1 MIQRTIIGSAAIADK
16 EGTEDH
22 VQHLSLGTFHIAPLD
37 LPAPFAA
44 LFASHI
50 TFQSNHRIRTVQGTC
65 IDRVAAHIRL
75 KCLVV
80 AAYRIGSSFKRI
92 WFVKAVLRKDD
103 IAHEMSAAA
112 AFSFPELANHL
123 AIGHV
128 DILWLGVNSSV
139 RPHAIKLA
147 LLIADDCH
155 SLLKGTKLFNVTL
168 NRLLKLC
175 KGIPDLCNPRNLT
188 GFAKN
193 HLDLVLLIL
202 FSEIRIELDLLE
214 ADVVAKMERRI
225 AVIVDD
231 FYNIRNR
238 KRSALVSRRM
248 FDVEFS
254 VYILQIVT
262 IDFSLKYSVIDS
274 TVDFGRSLELLEVVH
289 S

>member
-16 EGTEDH
+16 EGSEDH
-22 VQHLSLGTFHIAPLD
+22 VQHFSLGTLHIAPLD
-37 LPAPFAA
+37 LPAVLAA

-50 TFQSNHRIRTVQGTC
+50 AFQSNHRIRTVKGTC

-75 KCLVV
+75 KCLIVT
-80 AAYRIGSSFKRI
+80 AYRIGSSFNRI

-103 IAHEMSAAA
+103 IAHEVPAAA
-112 AFSFPELANHL
+112 AFSFPELAYHF

-139 RPHAIKLA
+139 RLHAIELA

-168 NRLLKLC
+168 NRLLKFC

-202 FSEIRIELDLLE
+202 FCKIGVELDLLE
-214 ADVVAKMERRI
+214 ADVVAKVERRI

-231 FYNIRNR
+231 FHNIRNG
-238 KRSALVSRRM
+238 KRSSFIACRM
-248 FDVEFS
+248 LQIEFT
-254 VYILQIVT
+254 VHILQIVA
-262 IDFSLKYSVIDS
+262 IDFSFKNSV
-274 TVDFGRSLELLEVVH
+274 VDTAVNFGRALVLLEKVH